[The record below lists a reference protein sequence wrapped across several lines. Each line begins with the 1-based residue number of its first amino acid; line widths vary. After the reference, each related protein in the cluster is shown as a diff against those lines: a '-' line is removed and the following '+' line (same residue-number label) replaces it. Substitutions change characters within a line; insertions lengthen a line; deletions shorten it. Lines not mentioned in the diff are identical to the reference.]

1 MECSHRHGFS
11 LPISS
16 LGSNDDELTT
26 MTPTRALAIACTPSN
41 QLGLG
46 IKLVRCCRLPLHRRL
61 PPKQCVRV

>member
-26 MTPTRALAIACTPSN
+26 MTPTRALV